1 MTPSFIFY
9 RIIGV
14 YPPLYRTYYVAH
26 FKHVRKLSNFDFNIK
41 TNKRWLLP
49 VLHKRKR
56 K

>member
-14 YPPLYRTYYVAH
+14 YPAALKFSAE
-26 FKHVRKLSNFDFNIK
+26 FKFNIK

-49 VLHKRKR
+49 VLHKRKC